1 MKAKAEVDAGVCG
14 FKALVHAVSEDG
26 QFVTF
31 DMSTD
36 CDKNKAVFDDLLA
49 LGPLDAYREISPQG
63 EGAIMGT
70 VHARLKGCCAACA
83 IPVAVFK
90 SMQVAAGLALPK
102 DISIK
107 ISKE

>member
-1 MKAKAEVDAGVCG
+1 MKAEAQVDAGICG
-14 FKALVHAVSEDG
+14 FKALIHAVSEDG

-36 CDKNKAVFDDLLA
+36 CDKNRTLFDDLVA
-49 LGPLDAYREISPQG
+49 LGPVDAYREISPQG

-70 VHARLKGCCAACA
+70 VRSHLKGCCAACA

-102 DISIK
+102 DIAIK